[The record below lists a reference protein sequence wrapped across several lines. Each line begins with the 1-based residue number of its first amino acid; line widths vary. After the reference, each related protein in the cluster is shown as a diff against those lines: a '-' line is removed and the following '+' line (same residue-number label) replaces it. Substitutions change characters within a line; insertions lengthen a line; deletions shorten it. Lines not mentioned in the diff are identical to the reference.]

1 MYRLEASLLGHDQD
15 VKAVSALS
23 NDLVISAGRDKTVRS
38 WKRTGPNSFDLQH
51 TFTFHDHFINAL
63 ATIPPSLE
71 HPNGLFVSGGSDK
84 LINICDPSQTAA
96 PLYTLV
102 GHTENVCALTVAP
115 NGDIVSGSWDKKAI
129 VWKNYQKA
137 YVLAGHEAAIWGV
150 LALDDD
156 VILTASADKTIRL
169 WKNGKQIRIIRGHT
183 DVVRFLASVPGIGFV
198 SSSNDGTLR
207 VWSLE
212 GECLQELHGHTSF
225 VYSVSVLSTGEFVS
239 SGEDRTVRIWKDGEC
254 VQTLQQPCISVWT
267 VAVLP
272 NDDIVVG
279 GSDATVRLY
288 TRSAERFAL
297 AEDQKA
303 LDEVLASQAIPSNQL
318 GDVNKDKL
326 PGPDALL
333 TPGTKEGQV
342 IMVNAGNGTVEAH
355 QWNSGTQSWAKIGE
369 VVGGVGSDKKQIYEG
384 VEYDHVFDIDIGGGP
399 NAMLKLPYNLNQNP
413 YDAAQKFVTRHE
425 LSQGYLDQI
434 ADFITTNTKPTE
446 IGPSTTQYQD
456 PFTGGNR
463 YTPGQQSSQYGAPST
478 YSDPFTG
485 GSSYRSSGQP
495 SPVVRSQAI
504 LPIASKTYLALK
516 QTNLSAVQAK
526 LRSLNAGAS
535 ESVKMSDEQLGL
547 VAKAVEFL
555 SSPQSKSIDP
565 KGLEILVTICQTWP
579 VAHRFPA
586 LDILRLYCL
595 AAPAAL
601 AAATLSNPAA
611 FFQKAGGLD
620 QPVSEKVAETNAMLA
635 YRGLSN
641 LLFPEGREAL
651 WPNRGIFLDVLQVA
665 DVYKSKATQLALS
678 TLAVN
683 LAVFLTTHGDRDEEA
698 EMTLMSSLV
707 KLIKSEGLDEETLYR
722 LLVSLGTLLKES
734 STTREAANIMEL
746 KGELQR
752 LVSRK
757 GVADRIIRV
766 LNEMVALMAIQV

>member
-1 MYRLEASLLGHDQD
+1 MYRLESSLLGHDQD
-15 VKAVSALS
+15 VRAVSALS
-23 NDLVISAGRDKTVRS
+23 NDLVLSAARDKTVRS
-38 WKRTGPNSFDLQH
+38 WKRTGPNSFELNH

-63 ATIPPSLE
+63 TTIPSSLE

-84 LINICDPSQTAA
+84 LINICDPSQTAS

-102 GHTENVCALTVAP
+102 GHTENVCALDVSP
-115 NGDIVSGSWDKKAI
+115 GGDIVSGSWDKKAI

-137 YVLAGHEAAIWGV
+137 YVLTGHEAAVWGV

-169 WKNGKQIRIIRGHT
+169 WKHGKQVQIIRGHT
-183 DVVRFLASVPGIGFV
+183 DVVRSLAKVPGVGFV

-225 VYSVSVLSTGEFVS
+225 VYSVDVLSTGEFVS

-267 VAVLP
+267 VSVLP
-272 NDDIVVG
+272 NDDIAVG

-303 LDEVLASQAIPSNQL
+303 LDEVLASQSIPSNQL
-318 GDVNKDKL
+318 GDVNKEKL

-333 TPGTKEGQV
+333 TPGKKEGQV

-355 QWNSGTQSWAKIGE
+355 QWNSSTHNWTKIGE

-425 LSQGYLDQI
+425 LSQGFLDQI
-434 ADFITTNTKPTE
+434 ADFITTNTKPAE

-495 SPVVRSQAI
+495 SPVVRTQSI
-504 LPIASKTYLALK
+504 LPIKTYLALK

-526 LRSLNAGAS
+526 LRSLNNEAAGS
-535 ESVKMSDEQLGL
+535 SKLSDEELGL
-547 VAKAVEFL
+547 VAKAVDFL
-555 SSPQSKSIDP
+555 SNPQGKSIDP
-565 KGLEILVTICQTWP
+565 KGLEILVRLCQTWP
-579 VAHRFPA
+579 VGQRFPA

-595 AAPAAL
+595 SAPAAL
-601 AAATLSNPAA
+601 AAATSSLSFASPAT
-611 FFQKAGGLD
+611 FFLQAGGLD
-620 QPVSEKVAETNAMLA
+620 KPVSEKVAETNAMLA
-635 YRGLSN
+635 YRGLAN

-651 WPNRGIFLDVLQVA
+651 WPNRNVFLNAVQA
-665 DVYKSKATQLALS
+665 AGVYKSKATQLAAS

-683 LAVFLTTHGDRDEEA
+683 LAVLLTTHGDRDEDGELS
-698 EMTLMSSLV
+698 LMSSLLN
-707 KLIKSEGLDEETLYR
+707 LIKNEGLDEETLYR

-734 STTREAANIMEL
+734 SSTREAANIMEL
-746 KGELQR
+746 KTELQR
-752 LVSRK
+752 LR
-757 GVADRIIRV
+757 GRNALAERITRV
-766 LNEMVALMAIQV
+766 LNEMVTLMKA